1 MKVGFIGLGTMG
13 ASMAYNCL
21 QGGNEM
27 VVHDIRRES
36 ATQHLEAGAVW
47 ADSPREVAESSE
59 IVFTSLPGPTEVEA
73 VGLGDDGI
81 LEGMSEG
88 KVYFDLSTS
97 TPTLIRR
104 IHEEAAARGI
114 HVLDAPVSG
123 GPRGAASRNLAIWV
137 GGDKDVFDRCKPV
150 LDSIGDKAYYVG
162 PIGCGAIAKL
172 VHNCTGYIVQAALA
186 EVFTMG
192 VKAGVEPL
200 ALWQAVRKGAQGRRG
215 TFEGLAEHL
224 LPGKFDPPDF
234 ALRLARKDVD
244 LAVGVGREYDVP
256 MRLAQLTL
264 QEMTEAL
271 NRGWGHRDSRVAML
285 LQEERSGVEVR
296 VDEALLNA
304 LLEEE
309 RAGGPGVVSFL
320 IGMPSSRQ
328 REGTVIITRLKLT
341 NWRNFTDVDVPL
353 DRAFIIGP
361 NASGKSNLLD
371 AIRFLRDVA
380 KREGGGL
387 QAAVGRRGGVRQ
399 IRSLSA
405 HSGGGVGIEVH
416 LSRKSGEPAEWE
428 YRLSFNVERSGIH
441 RTLVQEE
448 IVKHRGQVLLQR
460 PAQDD
465 NADWFHEVLI

>member
-1 MKVGFIGLGTMG
+1 MNVGFIGLGTMG

-21 QGGNEM
+21 QGGNQM
-27 VVHDIRRES
+27 VVHDIRREA

-47 ADSPREVAESSE
+47 ADSPREAAEASE

-73 VGLGDDGI
+73 VGLGEDGI
-81 LEGMSEG
+81 LEGMSQG

-137 GGDKDVFDRCKPV
+137 GGDKEVFDRCKPV

-285 LQEERSGVEVR
+285 LQEERAGVEVR
-296 VDEALLNA
+296 VDEAALNA
-304 LLEEE
+304 ALAEE
-309 RAGGPGVVSFL
+309 RGA
-320 IGMPSSRQ
+320 
-328 REGTVIITRLKLT
+328 
-341 NWRNFTDVDVPL
+341 
-353 DRAFIIGP
+353 
-361 NASGKSNLLD
+361 
-371 AIRFLRDVA
+371 
-380 KREGGGL
+380 
-387 QAAVGRRGGVRQ
+387 
-399 IRSLSA
+399 
-405 HSGGGVGIEVH
+405 
-416 LSRKSGEPAEWE
+416 
-428 YRLSFNVERSGIH
+428 
-441 RTLVQEE
+441 
-448 IVKHRGQVLLQR
+448 
-460 PAQDD
+460 
-465 NADWFHEVLI
+465 